1 MSRDSLLEKA
11 TPAVACCFFL
21 NHLLVK
27 EGWARDRLAPFAGE
41 AVELRAPLLPAVR
54 VSILQDGR
62 VEAGRV
68 EAGGAAAALTVTVKP
83 EVLRALGRGQDH
95 LMRAVEVAGNAR
107 LAAEVMLLARH
118 LRWDAEEDLSRLV
131 GDVAAHRI
139 GQGVRALVAWQM
151 DAARRFAAALADY
164 AADEKRVLI
173 RRADLEAHAG
183 HLAALRDALER
194 LGKRIDRLA

>member
-1 MSRDSLLEKA
+1 MSRAALLEKA
-11 TPAVACCFFL
+11 TPAVAFCFFL
-21 NHLLVK
+21 NRLLAK

-41 AVELRAPLLPAVR
+41 AVELRAPFMPAVKIT
-54 VSILQDGR
+54 ILAD
-62 VEAGRV
+62 GRV

-83 EVLRALGRGQDH
+83 EVLRALGRGEDH
-95 LMRAVEVAGNAR
+95 LMKAVDVAGNAR

-118 LRWDAEEDLSRLV
+118 LRWDAEEDLSHLV

-139 GQGVRALVAWQM
+139 AQGVRALVAWQM
-151 DAARRFAAALADY
+151 DAARRFAEALADY
-164 AADEKRVLI
+164 AIEEKRILI
-173 RRADLEAHAG
+173 RRAELEAQAV

>member
-1 MSRDSLLEKA
+1 MSRAAPLEKA
-11 TPAVACCFFL
+11 TPAVAFCFFL
-21 NHLLVK
+21 NHLLAR

-54 VSILQDGR
+54 VTILPDGR
-62 VEAGRV
+62 VEAS
-68 EAGGAAAALTVTVKP
+68 GAAAALTVTVKP
-83 EVLRALGRGQDH
+83 EVLRALGRGEDH

-107 LAAEVMLLARH
+107 LAAEVMLLARY

-131 GDVAAHRI
+131 GDVAAHRVA
-139 GQGVRALVAWQM
+139 QGVRALVAWQM
-151 DAARRFAAALADY
+151 DSGRRFAEALADY
-164 AADEKRVLI
+164 AAEEKRVLI
-173 RRADLEAHAG
+173 RRAELEAHAA